1 MYLKKKSLFLAINM
15 EEKLFL
21 MCSCLDYF
29 GREFLGVM
37 AKASKNVCF
46 HVTHL
51 LLQQTWKFWLF
62 SLISLDHEQCRNC
75 QVPLIPS
82 ANNIELSA
90 LQKEMSDK
98 WSQGNPVTRILW
110 ALED

>member
-51 LLQQTWKFWLF
+51 LLQQT
-62 SLISLDHEQCRNC
+62 
-75 QVPLIPS
+75 
-82 ANNIELSA
+82 
-90 LQKEMSDK
+90 
-98 WSQGNPVTRILW
+98 
-110 ALED
+110 